1 MLFYIFFIQKSFGLL
16 LPFWIFSSSDSHSF
30 LCSYSKRYK
39 KFVSQLDGW
48 IRKRLF
54 LFIMSE
60 VQEVEMHL
68 YFKTNLQNHNFTVY
82 LDHHM
87 PKCFHKPILNT
98 LLINIHNQNRLHVS
112 QQKNKKTF
120 TSSLLRLFLQV
131 IVKRNNIN

>member
-82 LDHHM
+82 LDQHM
-87 PKCFHKPILNT
+87 PKCFHKPILNKF
-98 LLINIHNQNRLHVS
+98 LINIHNQNLLHVL
-112 QQKNKKTF
+112 KKKKKKK
-120 TSSLLRLFLQV
+120 RLQV
-131 IVKRNNIN
+131 PYWSDYFSKLLWNEIT